1 VDILH
6 PVEHTNGKEK
16 SVEQD
21 EDEMEVDE
29 DDALSGGAIEDDS
42 IQEQLAMEM
51 GHHASDQR

>member
-1 VDILH
+1 LH

-29 DDALSGGAIEDDS
+29 DDAMSGGAIEDDS

-51 GHHASDQR
+51 GHHTSDQR